1 MFESIFADYATRLTM
16 QRLPNPGFEDWNPII
31 PSFNYDEANAGI
43 DFHSAHRVVA
53 TEVGVSSRLPLGY
66 FEVTGDSLS
75 AADIS
80 TLARFAESQETD
92 VSASVLADM
101 TSGNLRI
108 EYDSSPVKP
117 LRMYEAVVRTGLR
130 IHLPYMYHMR
140 MASRSGLGFKR
151 NIFAFPGTID
161 NSYRGEIMIKL
172 FQFTD
177 EPEPFVIEAGDR
189 VAQGILFET
198 PYVSI
203 EEGEVSTETSRGTGG
218 FGSTGA

>member
-1 MFESIFADYATRLTM
+1 MFDSMFAEYAAKMTVE
-16 QRLPNPGFEDWNPII
+16 RLPNPDFEDWNPVI
-31 PSFNYDEANAGI
+31 PSFNYDLGNAGI

-53 TEVGVSSRLPLGY
+53 REVGVSSRLPLGY

-75 AADIS
+75 EADVS
-80 TLARFAESQETD
+80 TLARFAESQESD
-92 VSASVLADM
+92 VSASVMADM

-108 EYDSSPVKP
+108 EYDSSPSKP

-130 IHLPYMYHMR
+130 LNLPYMYHMR

-161 NSYRGEIMIKL
+161 NSYRGEIIIKL

-177 EPEPFVIEAGDR
+177 DPEPFVIEAGDR

-198 PYVSI
+198 PYVAI
-203 EEGEVSTETSRGTGG
+203 EEGQVSTETARGEGG